1 MIQVE
6 KKDKDTFKVTVQD
19 NGSSSNHTVTVDDD
33 YYETLTCKQIP
44 KEELVKKSFEF
55 LLERE
60 SKESILS
67 TFNLK
72 VINNYFPEFE
82 KTIPNQLY

>member
-1 MIQVE
+1 MIDVE
-6 KKDKDTFKVTVQD
+6 KKDKDTFTVTV
-19 NGSSSNHTVTVDDD
+19 NEGGSQSSHTVTVDDD
-33 YYETLTCKQIP
+33 YYEKLTCKQFS

-67 TFNLK
+67 SFNLK
-72 VINNYFPEFE
+72 VINNYFPEYE
-82 KTIPNQLY
+82 KKITSQ